1 MKKVGRPR
9 GLVRMPS
16 PSKKGLA
23 SKKYSRS
30 LEATNILFAENKVF
44 KKPKSKKNKIFNPN
58 AKYYQGGGYVDI
70 ELDDAEIQKYVD
82 GGYVVEEVNDPAI
95 PQLSRFNPGGS
106 PCPRGQMRDASGKCV
121 NYNWGSGNIQAAD
134 SYAGMYGGYDSSGV
148 KNLSQVQASAKKGK
162 KFSDY
167 ILRGGK
173 SRADVAR
180 NLGKNA
186 GAYYGMPGEALEPV
200 NYTKA
205 GIDKFTTDVKNA
217 KKNYEAKEKD
227 YQNYLKSKE
236 KASKGK
242 MDTGKYAKQ
251 YDEKGWSQY
260 DVNTKEGSGPDAE
273 YSAKEARQNWGDP
286 EEWKKFAGLVSNAA
300 TAIPLLGAAGAMG
313 SASAAILENPY
324 VQAGLTAYGVN
335 EAVTN
340 TLPEAYKDFSEGRY
354 WEGLGN
360 TAMAGLDLI
369 PGIGLG
375 SKGAKLGAKGINKLV
390 NKPIISRNKRVLPEE
405 LELQSTV
412 DDYSNNTIDLVDPKS
427 KESFANIMYKQSG
440 VDPEWAG
447 VNIIGVKPDLRG
459 NRVQDVLYEAAI
471 KNAQANNLK
480 GLRSGDMLLSPEET
494 LKAHSRFNKVPLE
507 KLPYAEHAVSGLT
520 GHQNPNVIEDFFEY
534 YKTIPKKQKVKYST
548 KDLFNQF
555 KKHAAGGESDE
566 PPGSKKKPYNNKN
579 AILPRWMPKGMV
591 KAIQNTEV
599 GISPLM
605 SNEQA
610 YPMGMKKNFTDI
622 ATTGEN
628 LLGEGT
634 KAIGV
639 SNPAYGV
646 NFTTGLT
653 RDVSKNKG
661 SGWALKGYL
670 GKPYDSS
677 LGKAAGAALE
687 RIGEDTY
694 DARWNEYYEDL
705 ADYNAGTMAPS
716 MLWNGDG
723 KGWDPE
729 KNKPKYDGKLTR
741 GLGKA
746 MQKSPLIGGLSA
758 HYRYDKFKQPH
769 GYKAAGEG
777 EIKLDWDPSNNVGLG
792 LKGGLEFSGGNRYSS
807 KNYNPGGYK
816 WNVNPSV
823 TAGIGTRPHFG
834 FNLNAGVEGLPG
846 FMPKKF
852 PGYFYGN
859 VNYNQSLIGPGSF
872 SANAGMKF
880 PLNDLKKR
888 RAQKR
893 IDEKQREDVIK
904 PNIVNPNNVR
914 NTTFGSQKYGGVLER
929 FTNGGGPGDD
939 IVKTKNLQEVTIY
952 DPKTRK
958 EQLNLF
964 EQLRV
969 AKEAYQNYTK
979 QNKGKK
985 WTLNAADPLSSSI
998 SDLRKQIKLY
1008 KDEFKKE
1015 KEETERELKRLESLK
1030 NRSAFKNNK
1039 DIQNLT
1045 LKDLSTVKGKAKL
1058 LDAARSSNLS
1068 GDELS
1073 AIYKGWGLDQA
1084 DYNVKSGKSDY
1095 SAKAAEAAW
1104 KPEVMQDVG
1113 KYAHAAAMGVVGL
1126 AGAGALG
1133 PALIGEAGSGTG
1145 AAAGTANLIRS
1156 GVSGAGHLLRNPWVQ
1171 AGLTGNAAYQIGKD
1185 PRATIEGLATT
1196 GVEAYDL
1203 VKDPS
1208 KIPGAFTG
1216 EEKNRFGENYGS
1228 GVGDVLNVASLSIPG
1243 LSLLKKGRDF
1253 TKTSKGF
1260 ELAANYWKPVKDTYK
1275 AGVKGFGR
1283 FVAPV
1288 TEANIPGYAAGVTD
1302 MVTGG
1307 RGATEFVNR
1316 AGLLLS
1322 NAPAWA
1328 KPTVSNA
1335 LKGYTLFNAGDG
1347 IMNSTEGLSSGNK
1360 AQFNEGVKKVTNS
1373 TIDAAGV
1380 LTNFNHLYNLTTPL
1394 NVIARGEELRKD
1406 FKEGRFDANTAFS
1419 ALRMVNSVKGMPFHR
1434 SQVLPLQDPAFKGAT
1449 HLKFGRVRDFINKRN
1464 ARMKLQKGGII
1475 TSASNREIEDL
1486 IKRGFIVEEL
1496 D

>member
-30 LEATNILFAENKVF
+30 LDATNILFAENKVF

-186 GAYYGMPGEALEPV
+186 GQYYGMPGEALEPV

-205 GIDKFTTDVKNA
+205 GLDKYTTDIKNA

-242 MDTGKYAKQ
+242 MDTSKYARQ

-260 DVNTKEGSGPDAE
+260 DVNTKEGRGPDAD

-286 EEWKKFAGLVSNAA
+286 EEWKKFTGLVSNAA

-313 SASAAILENPY
+313 SAGAAILENPY

-335 EAVTN
+335 DAVTN
-340 TLPEAYKDFSEGRY
+340 TIPEAAKDFREGRY

-360 TAMAGLDLI
+360 TALAGLDVL
-369 PGIGLG
+369 PGVGLA
-375 SKGAKLGAKGINKLV
+375 SKGAKLGYKGLKGAVNYGNDVIQTSKQAGKFALPKYKNVYRVEHAGFDKAANPDKLTGRWFADNPVETKFYAQNLKDPVTGEVIKDVDAPTRVMQQRLPEYKVQQNFGAGMPEEARTMSMGRGDFTNTELDEMLGAGAGDRFTKGVFTESDLNAMETAPFLFRKEEGILDADMV
-390 NKPIISRNKRVLPEE
+390 NKIRGNTNAGKFSSGK
-405 LELQSTV
+405 STV
-412 DDYSNNTIDLVDPKS
+412 FDSQDKAVNYLFDEASKIYKPKS
-427 KESFANIMYKQSG
+427 KYSQY
-440 VDPEWAG
+440 
-447 VNIIGVKPDLRG
+447 
-459 NRVQDVLYEAAI
+459 
-471 KNAQANNLK
+471 
-480 GLRSGDMLLSPEET
+480 
-494 LKAHSRFNKVPLE
+494 
-507 KLPYAEHAVSGLT
+507 LP
-520 GHQNPNVIEDFFEY
+520 
-534 YKTIPKKQKVKYST
+534 
-548 KDLFNQF
+548 F
-555 KKHAAGGESDE
+555 KEGG
-566 PPGSKKKPYNNKN
+566 
-579 AILPRWMPKGMV
+579 A
-591 KAIQNTEV
+591 
-599 GISPLM
+599 
-605 SNEQA
+605 
-610 YPMGMKKNFTDI
+610 
-622 ATTGEN
+622 
-628 LLGEGT
+628 
-634 KAIGV
+634 
-639 SNPAYGV
+639 
-646 NFTTGLT
+646 
-653 RDVSKNKG
+653 
-661 SGWALKGYL
+661 
-670 GKPYDSS
+670 
-677 LGKAAGAALE
+677 
-687 RIGEDTY
+687 
-694 DARWNEYYEDL
+694 
-705 ADYNAGTMAPS
+705 
-716 MLWNGDG
+716 
-723 KGWDPE
+723 
-729 KNKPKYDGKLTR
+729 
-741 GLGKA
+741 
-746 MQKSPLIGGLSA
+746 
-758 HYRYDKFKQPH
+758 
-769 GYKAAGEG
+769 
-777 EIKLDWDPSNNVGLG
+777 
-792 LKGGLEFSGGNRYSS
+792 
-807 KNYNPGGYK
+807 
-816 WNVNPSV
+816 
-823 TAGIGTRPHFG
+823 
-834 FNLNAGVEGLPG
+834 
-846 FMPKKF
+846 
-852 PGYFYGN
+852 
-859 VNYNQSLIGPGSF
+859 
-872 SANAGMKF
+872 
-880 PLNDLKKR
+880 
-888 RAQKR
+888 
-893 IDEKQREDVIK
+893 
-904 PNIVNPNNVR
+904 
-914 NTTFGSQKYGGVLER
+914 LER

-1084 DYNVKSGKSDY
+1084 DYNVKKGFGSDAVY
-1095 SAKAAEAAW
+1095 SAKET
-1104 KPEVMQDVG
+1104 E
-1113 KYAHAAAMGVVGL
+1113 AAAMKDVPQFVNMVSKVATAIPLLG
-1126 AGAGALG
+1126 AAGALG

-1216 EEKNRFGENYGS
+1216 EAKNRFGENYGS

-1288 TEANIPGYAAGVTD
+1288 TEANIPGYAAGVAD
-1302 MVTGG
+1302 AVTGG

-1335 LKGYTLFNAGDG
+1335 LKGYTLFKAGDG
-1347 IMNSTEGLSSGNK
+1347 IMQSTDGLSSGNK
-1360 AQFNEGVKKVTNS
+1360 AEFNEGVKKVTDS

-1380 LTNFNHLYNLTTPL
+1380 LTNVNHLYNLTTPL
-1394 NVIARGEELRKD
+1394 NVIARGEELKKD
-1406 FKEGRFDANTAFS
+1406 FEEGRFDANTAFS
-1419 ALRMVNSVKGMPFHR
+1419 ALRMLNSVKALPFHR

-1464 ARMKLQKGGII
+1464 AGMKLQKGGII

>member
-30 LEATNILFAENKVF
+30 LDATNILFAENKVF

-70 ELDDAEIQKYVD
+70 ELDDAEIQRYID

-121 NYNWGSGNIQAAD
+121 NYNWGSGNIQAVD

-205 GIDKFTTDVKNA
+205 GLDKYTTDIKNA

-242 MDTGKYAKQ
+242 MDTSKYAKQ

-260 DVNTKEGSGPDAE
+260 DVNTKEGRGPDAE

-286 EEWKKFAGLVSNAA
+286 EEWKKFTGLVSNAA

-360 TAMAGLDLI
+360 TAMAGLDFI
-369 PGIGLG
+369 PGAGLA
-375 SKGAKLGAKGINKLV
+375 SKGAKLGYKGLKGAVNYGNDVIQTSKQAGKFALPKYKNVYRVEHAGFDKAANPDKLTGRWFADNPVETKFYAQNLKDPVTGEVIRDVDAPTRVMQQRLPEYKVQQNFGAGMPEEARTMSMGRGDFTNTELDEMLGAGAGDRFTKGVFTESDLNAMETAPFLFRKEEGILDADMV
-390 NKPIISRNKRVLPEE
+390 NKIRGNTNAGRFSSGK
-405 LELQSTV
+405 STV
-412 DDYSNNTIDLVDPKS
+412 FDSQDKAVDYLFDEASKIYKPKS
-427 KESFANIMYKQSG
+427 KYSQY
-440 VDPEWAG
+440 
-447 VNIIGVKPDLRG
+447 
-459 NRVQDVLYEAAI
+459 
-471 KNAQANNLK
+471 
-480 GLRSGDMLLSPEET
+480 
-494 LKAHSRFNKVPLE
+494 
-507 KLPYAEHAVSGLT
+507 LP
-520 GHQNPNVIEDFFEY
+520 
-534 YKTIPKKQKVKYST
+534 
-548 KDLFNQF
+548 F
-555 KKHAAGGESDE
+555 KEGG
-566 PPGSKKKPYNNKN
+566 
-579 AILPRWMPKGMV
+579 A
-591 KAIQNTEV
+591 
-599 GISPLM
+599 
-605 SNEQA
+605 
-610 YPMGMKKNFTDI
+610 
-622 ATTGEN
+622 
-628 LLGEGT
+628 
-634 KAIGV
+634 
-639 SNPAYGV
+639 
-646 NFTTGLT
+646 
-653 RDVSKNKG
+653 
-661 SGWALKGYL
+661 
-670 GKPYDSS
+670 
-677 LGKAAGAALE
+677 
-687 RIGEDTY
+687 
-694 DARWNEYYEDL
+694 
-705 ADYNAGTMAPS
+705 
-716 MLWNGDG
+716 
-723 KGWDPE
+723 
-729 KNKPKYDGKLTR
+729 
-741 GLGKA
+741 
-746 MQKSPLIGGLSA
+746 
-758 HYRYDKFKQPH
+758 
-769 GYKAAGEG
+769 
-777 EIKLDWDPSNNVGLG
+777 
-792 LKGGLEFSGGNRYSS
+792 
-807 KNYNPGGYK
+807 
-816 WNVNPSV
+816 
-823 TAGIGTRPHFG
+823 
-834 FNLNAGVEGLPG
+834 
-846 FMPKKF
+846 
-852 PGYFYGN
+852 
-859 VNYNQSLIGPGSF
+859 
-872 SANAGMKF
+872 
-880 PLNDLKKR
+880 
-888 RAQKR
+888 
-893 IDEKQREDVIK
+893 
-904 PNIVNPNNVR
+904 
-914 NTTFGSQKYGGVLER
+914 LER
-929 FTNGGGPGDD
+929 FTNGGGPGDG
-939 IVKTKNLQEVTIY
+939 IQELSEFVSY
-952 DPKTRK
+952 SDKAKSKKQLSLMQELSAARK
-958 EQLNLF
+958 
-964 EQLRV
+964 
-969 AKEAYQNYTK
+969 AYQNFTK
-979 QNKGKK
+979 ENQGKSWYFK
-985 WTLNAADPLSSSI
+985 TADGASSI
-998 SDLRKQIKLY
+998 
-1008 KDEFKKE
+1008 E
-1015 KEETERELKRLESLK
+1015 
-1030 NRSAFKNNK
+1030 
-1039 DIQNLT
+1039 NLT
-1045 LKDLSTVKGKAKL
+1045 RGIKRYQDELVKAREEVKAQKVEAERLSKKLKTEITVRDLNKPKKL
-1058 LDAARSSNLS
+1058 QQKLMTALDANRQNMDTRDIADINNQYRLADVDPKAMQGS
-1068 GDELS
+1068 G
-1073 AIYKGWGLDQA
+1073 ANAQ
-1084 DYNVKSGKSDY
+1084 Y
-1095 SAKAAEAAW
+1095 SAKEAEAAW

-1113 KYAHAAAMGVVGL
+1113 KYAHAAAMGIVGL
-1126 AGAGALG
+1126 ASAGALG

-1145 AAAGTANLIRS
+1145 AAAGTANLIRE
-1156 GVSGAGHLLRNPWVQ
+1156 GVRGAGHLLRNPWIQ

-1216 EEKNRFGENYGS
+1216 EEQNRFGENYGS

-1275 AGVKGFGR
+1275 AGIKGFGKV
-1283 FVAPV
+1283 VAPV
-1288 TEANIPGYAAGVTD
+1288 TEANIPAYGAAVAD

-1316 AGLLLS
+1316 AGILLR

-1335 LKGYTLFNAGDG
+1335 LKGYTLFKAGDG
-1347 IMNSTEGLSSGNK
+1347 IMQSTEGLSSGNK
-1360 AQFNEGVKKVTNS
+1360 AQFNEGVKKVTDS

-1394 NVIARGEELRKD
+1394 NVIARGEELKND

-1419 ALRMVNSVKGMPFHR
+1419 ALRMLNSVKGMPYHR